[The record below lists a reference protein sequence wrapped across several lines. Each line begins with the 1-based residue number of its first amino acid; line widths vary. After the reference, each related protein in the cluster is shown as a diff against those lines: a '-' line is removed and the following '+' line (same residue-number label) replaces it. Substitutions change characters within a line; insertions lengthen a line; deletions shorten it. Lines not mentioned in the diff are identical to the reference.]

1 MITTCFSCSYI
12 IQKQKDPTKA
22 HQVKLEVIVKAL
34 KWLEMDMD
42 VDEVLIS
49 PFTLIFGFRQLPD
62 SLSSWLFFLVGN
74 LIRYLLEFV
83 GGMYNGHT
91 NIQESCERVL
101 CSQEQSGGF
110 KQARSFP

>member
-1 MITTCFSCSYI
+1 MIRTCLSYSYI

-42 VDEVLIS
+42 VDEVLSLPLSQLVVFLGGKSHQIS
-49 PFTLIFGFRQLPD
+49 VAI
-62 SLSSWLFFLVGN
+62 
-74 LIRYLLEFV
+74 FV
-83 GGMYNGHT
+83 GGVYNVHT

-101 CSQEQSGGF
+101 RAQEQSGSS
-110 KQARSFP
+110 KQARSIP

>member
-49 PFTLIFGFRQLPD
+49 PFTD

>member
-1 MITTCFSCSYI
+1 MIKTCLSYSYI

-42 VDEVLIS
+42 VDEVL
-49 PFTLIFGFRQLPD
+49 L
-62 SLSSWLFFLVGN
+62 SLSLSQLVVFLGGKSHQISVA
-74 LIRYLLEFV
+74 IFV
-83 GGMYNGHT
+83 GRVYNVHT

-101 CSQEQSGGF
+101 RAQEQSGSS
-110 KQARSFP
+110 KQARSIP